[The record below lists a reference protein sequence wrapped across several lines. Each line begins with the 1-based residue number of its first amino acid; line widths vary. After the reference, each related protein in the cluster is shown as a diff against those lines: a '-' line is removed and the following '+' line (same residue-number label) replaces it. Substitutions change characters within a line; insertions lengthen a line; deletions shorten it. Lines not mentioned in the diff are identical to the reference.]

1 MSRTLKALLKT
12 IGSIILGVT
21 FVFLVNTFP
30 IIMAILLVIALI
42 ITVFILFYNE
52 EDQSMNKEEI
62 EHIEEIKKMLNFTT
76 EGTSLKINNEVSK
89 LLLKYIKELEQKE
102 SILDKVTDKLK
113 EVDKKY
119 KNEYEN
125 IENMELSATKIC
137 VLQELTCAIE
147 DIEETLNIIEGE
159 NNNGNV

>member
-1 MSRTLKALLKT
+1 
-12 IGSIILGVT
+12 
-21 FVFLVNTFP
+21 
-30 IIMAILLVIALI
+30 
-42 ITVFILFYNE
+42 
-52 EDQSMNKEEI
+52 MNKEEI

-76 EGTSLKINNEVSK
+76 EGTSLRINNEVSK

-137 VLQELTCAIE
+137 VLQELTCVIE